1 MLTGYALSRSILA
14 VGACAVTLAAVGQS
28 NGSPRGN
35 TAGDNR
41 IAGTV
46 VSKIDGHPLD
56 RARVLLR
63 DSKAAAEPLSTVTSA
78 DGKFSFENVA
88 PGKYSL
94 VGLKGG
100 FITAAYDQ
108 HDQYSTAIVTG
119 AGFDTENLTLRLSPA
134 AIIAGRVLDEAG
146 EPVRQAMVTLY
157 RNNHFQGVD
166 QIELVRGDQTDD
178 LGAYE
183 MASLTPGTYFLAVH
197 AQPWYAVHPSVPA
210 DHADSDGNARAGTN
224 LDRSLDVAYPM
235 TYYQN
240 ATEADG
246 ATPIQIRGGE
256 RLSIDMSLSPVPSL
270 RLIFHLHLPESQK
283 GRFIVPQLE
292 QPVFNFVT
300 RLEAMPRQVSP
311 DVVEL
316 TGVPAGR
323 YNVRI
328 QADSTITQLN
338 GVDFNRDG
346 EEVDTS
352 AAEPVGT
359 VKFSATVLGE
369 AAIPPGLAVGLTR
382 ERTALRTMNR
392 LNPKGETEIPRVS
405 AGTYDVWVQSAAR
418 QYVIVSIT
426 ADGAQ
431 VKGHSVTVPASA
443 SATVALTLAVGVD
456 VQGVA
461 KKAGKPFA
469 EAMIVL
475 VPRDVAGNRDLFRR
489 DQSDLDG
496 TFSLRSV
503 VPGSYTLIAI
513 ENGWDL
519 DWSRPEIVAPYR
531 KRGQPVEIS
540 SKASGTVQV
549 KEVIEVQ
556 PK

>member
-1 MLTGYALSRSILA
+1 MLSGYTMSRSILA
-14 VGACAVTLAAVGQS
+14 VTACAVTLAAVGQS
-28 NGSPRGN
+28 NDAARGS
-35 TAGDNR
+35 TAGNYR

-56 RARVLLR
+56 TARVLLR
-63 DSKAAAEPLSTVTSA
+63 DSKARAEPLSTVTSP
-78 DGKFSFENVA
+78 DGKFFFENVA
-88 PGKYSL
+88 AGKYAL
-94 VGLKGG
+94 EGLKRG

-119 AGFDTENLTLRLSPA
+119 AGIDTENLTLRLSPA
-134 AIIAGRVLDEAG
+134 AIISGRVLDEAG

-166 QIELVRGDQTDD
+166 QIQIVRGVQTDD

-183 MASLTPGTYFLAVH
+183 VASLTPGTYFLAVH
-197 AQPWYAVHPSVPA
+197 AQPWYAVHPSLPA
-210 DHADSDGNARAGTN
+210 DHADSDGDARASTN

-246 ATPIQIRGGE
+246 ATPIQIRGGD
-256 RLSIDMSLSPVPSL
+256 RLPIDMSLSPVPSL
-270 RLIFHLHLPESQK
+270 RLIFHLPESQK

-540 SKASGTVQV
+540 TKASGLVEV
-549 KEVIEVQ
+549 KEGIEVQ

>member
-1 MLTGYALSRSILA
+1 MPNGYTTSRSILA
-14 VGACAVTLAAVGQS
+14 VTACAVTLAAVAQS
-28 NGSPRGN
+28 NGSPRVNAAGN
-35 TAGDNR
+35 YR

-63 DSKAAAEPLSTVTSA
+63 DSKARNEPLSMVTSP
-78 DGKFSFENVA
+78 DGKFSFENVGA
-88 PGKYSL
+88 GKYAL
-94 VGLKGG
+94 EGRKGG

-119 AGFDTENLTLRLSPA
+119 AGFDTESLVLRLSPA
-134 AIIAGRVLDEAG
+134 AIISGRVLDEAG
-146 EPVRQAMVTLY
+146 EPVRRAMATLY
-157 RNNHFQGVD
+157 RSNHFQGVD
-166 QIELVRGDQTDD
+166 QIQMVSRVPTDD

-183 MASLTPGTYFLAVH
+183 VGSLTPGTYFLAVH
-197 AQPWYAVHPSVPA
+197 AQPWYAVHPSAPA
-210 DHADSDGNARAGTN
+210 DPADSDGNVRASTN

-240 ATEADG
+240 ATQPEG

-256 RLSIDMSLSPVPSL
+256 RLQIDMNLSPVPSL
-270 RLIFHLHLPESQK
+270 RLVFHLPESQK
-283 GRFIVPQLE
+283 GRFIMPQLE
-292 QPVFNFVT
+292 QPVFDAST
-300 RLEAMPRQVSP
+300 PLQTMPQQVSP
-311 DVVEL
+311 GVVEL

-323 YNVRI
+323 YNLRI
-328 QADSTITQLN
+328 MQGDGTFTQLN
-338 GVDFNRDG
+338 GVDFNKDG

-369 AAIPPGLAVGLTR
+369 AVIPPGLAVGLTQ
-382 ERTALRTMNR
+382 ERAALHGINR
-392 LNPKGETEIPRVS
+392 FSPKGETEIPRVS
-405 AGTYDVWVQSAAR
+405 AGTYDVRVLGAGR
-418 QYVIVSIT
+418 QYVIVGIS
-426 ADGAQ
+426 AEGAQ
-431 VKGHSVTVPASA
+431 VKGHTLTVPAAA
-443 SATVALTLAVGVD
+443 SATVALTLSVGVE

-475 VPRDVAGNRDLFRR
+475 VPKDPEGNRDLFRR

-496 TFSLRSV
+496 TFSLRGV
-503 VPGSYTLIAI
+503 VPGSYTLVAI
-513 ENGWDL
+513 EDGWDL
-519 DWSRPEIVAPYR
+519 DWSRPEIVGAYR

-540 SKASGTVQV
+540 SKASGPVEV
-549 KEVIEVQ
+549 KEAIEVQ

>member
-1 MLTGYALSRSILA
+1 MLSGYTMSRSILA
-14 VGACAVTLAAVGQS
+14 VTACAVTLAAVGQS
-28 NGSPRGN
+28 NDAARGS
-35 TAGDNR
+35 TAGNYR

-56 RARVLLR
+56 TARVLLR
-63 DSKAAAEPLSTVTSA
+63 DSKARAEPLSTVTSP
-78 DGKFSFENVA
+78 DGKFFFENVA
-88 PGKYSL
+88 AGKYAL
-94 VGLKGG
+94 EGLKRG

-119 AGFDTENLTLRLSPA
+119 AGIDTENLTLRLSPA
-134 AIIAGRVLDEAG
+134 AIISGRVLDEAG

-166 QIELVRGDQTDD
+166 QIQIVRGVQTDD

-183 MASLTPGTYFLAVH
+183 VAALTPGTYFLAVH
-197 AQPWYAVHPSVPA
+197 AQPWYAVHPSLPA
-210 DHADSDGNARAGTN
+210 DHADSDGDARASTN

-240 ATEADG
+240 ATEPDG
-246 ATPIQIRGGE
+246 ATPIQISGGE
-256 RLSIDMSLSPVPSL
+256 RLPIDMTLSPVPSL
-270 RLIFHLHLPESQK
+270 RLIFHLPESQK

-292 QPVFNFVT
+292 QPVFDAFT
-300 RLEAMPRQVSP
+300 PLEAMPRQVSP

-369 AAIPPGLAVGLTR
+369 SAIPPGLAVSLTQDR
-382 ERTALRTMNR
+382 SALRVFER
-392 LNPKGETEIPRVS
+392 FNPKGETAIPHVS
-405 AGTYDVWVQSAAR
+405 RGTHNVWVLGAAR
-418 QYVIVSIT
+418 QYVIVSIS

-431 VKGHSVTVPASA
+431 VKGHTITVPASA
-443 SATVALTLAVGVD
+443 SATVALTLAAGVE

-475 VPRDVAGNRDLFRR
+475 VPKDVAGNRDLFRR

-496 TFSLRSV
+496 TFSLRGV

-540 SKASGTVQV
+540 GKASGLVQV